1 LPARLLSAVPSWAR
15 LSSALPWS
23 VARSWAELSWA
34 VLSWA
39 VLSWAALS
47 WAAPWS
53 VAPSSARPLTA
64 ARSRRSWS
72 R

>member
-1 LPARLLSAVPSWAR
+1 MSARLLSAVPSWAR

-23 VARSWAELSWA
+23 VARSWAEP
-34 VLSWA
+34 SWA
-39 VLSWAALS
+39 VLSWAARS